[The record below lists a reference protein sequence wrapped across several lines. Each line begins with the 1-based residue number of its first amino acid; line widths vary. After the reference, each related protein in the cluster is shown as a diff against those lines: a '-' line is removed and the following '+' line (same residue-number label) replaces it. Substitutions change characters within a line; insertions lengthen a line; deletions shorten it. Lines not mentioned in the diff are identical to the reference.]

1 MLEIFTF
8 STPFIYKTDE
18 QICLSFSTFLQ
29 LTFITCIES
38 HWIFKDPALKII
50 LQYTTIIVKLFLF
63 SLFPYIFTP
72 VQLSLLNHKN
82 ILFKK

>member
-29 LTFITCIES
+29 LTFITCIEN
-38 HWIFKDPALKII
+38 HWIFKYPALK
-50 LQYTTIIVKLFLF
+50 
-63 SLFPYIFTP
+63 
-72 VQLSLLNHKN
+72 
-82 ILFKK
+82 